1 MRVKTAVPRHRRIKR
16 LKKAA
21 KGFRGG
27 RSKLLRTAKDAVQ
40 RSMAHAYRGR
50 KERKRDFRSLW
61 IVRINAACRSRGTH
75 YAEFIAGLARAGVAM
90 DRKALAHLA
99 MHDAAGFDA
108 VVLTARGSA

>member
-21 KGFRGG
+21 KGFHAG
-27 RSKLLRTAKDAVQ
+27 RHRLHRTIKDAVQ
-40 RSMAHAYRGR
+40 RSMAQAYRGR

-61 IVRINAACRSRGTH
+61 IVRINAACRQRGMK
-75 YAEFIAGLARAGVAM
+75 YSELMSALEKKGAGL

-99 MHDAAGFDA
+99 AHDPAGFDA
-108 VVLTARGSA
+108 VVQLARE

>member
-16 LKKAA
+16 IKKAA

-27 RSKLLRTAKDAVQ
+27 RHSLLRTAKDAVQ
-40 RSMAHAYRGR
+40 RSMSHAYRGR

-61 IVRINAACRSRGTH
+61 IIRINAACRERGTT
-75 YAEFIAGLARAGVAM
+75 YAQLIGALVRKGVGL

-108 VVLTARGSA
+108 VVAAVRTG